1 MAERK
6 ILVSMSGLVVLA
18 GLATAAWLA
27 VTGRLLHI
35 EGLSLGLI
43 SLLVSVVFGV
53 AIAPE
58 VLALYPLPPAVDE
71 SVEYHAHGASIPLFM
86 KVWGVLL
93 FLTLLEVGL
102 ARMQVAVTI
111 MLLAL
116 MGLSIMK
123 AAMIIA
129 YFMHLRFER
138 LSMVLTLIPLLVM
151 CICLLGIFFPDGVRM
166 REQGRDRQK
175 SNDMLQLTPIDKGI
189 DKAVDPADNPEK

>member
-6 ILVSMSGLVVLA
+6 VLVSMAGVVIIA
-18 GLATAAWLA
+18 GLLTAAWLA

-43 SLLVSVVFGV
+43 SLLISVVFAV
-53 AIAPE
+53 AILPE

-71 SVEYHAHGASIPLFM
+71 AVHHHHSGASVPLFM
-86 KVWGVLL
+86 KVWGILL
-93 FLTLLEVGL
+93 FLTAIEVGL
-102 ARMQVAVTI
+102 ARMQLGVTI
-111 MLLAL
+111 MLFAL

-138 LSMVLTLIPLLVM
+138 LSMVLTLIPVLVM
-151 CICLLGIFFPDGVRM
+151 CICLLGIFFPDGNRM
-166 REQGRDRQK
+166 REQGRDRQPG
-175 SNDMLQLTPIDKGI
+175 NDMLRVE
-189 DKAVDPADNPEK
+189 KAVDPADNPEK

>member
-6 ILVSMSGLVVLA
+6 ILVSLAGVVVLA
-18 GLATAAWLA
+18 GIATAGWLA

-43 SLLVSVVFGV
+43 SLLVAVVFGV

-58 VLALYPLPPAVDE
+58 VLSLYPLPPAVDE
-71 SVEYHAHGASIPLFM
+71 SVEHHEHGASIPLFM

-93 FLTLLEVGL
+93 FLTAIEVVL
-102 ARMQVAVTI
+102 ARLQVPVTI

-138 LSMVLTLIPLLVM
+138 LSMVLTLIPALVM
-151 CICLLGIFFPDGVRM
+151 CICLLGVFFPDGNRM

-175 SNDMLQLTPIDKGI
+175 DNDMLKVTTPVEE
-189 DKAVDPADNPEK
+189 AAEPAK

>member
-6 ILVSMSGLVVLA
+6 ILISLSGVVILA
-18 GLATAAWLA
+18 GFATAGWLA

-43 SLLVSVVFGV
+43 SLLVSVVFAV
-53 AIAPE
+53 AILPE
-58 VLALYPLPPAVDE
+58 VLAAYPLPPAVDE
-71 SVEYHAHGASIPLFM
+71 SVEHHAHGASIPVFM
-86 KVWGVLL
+86 YVWGILL
-93 FLTLLEVGL
+93 FFTAVEVVL
-102 ARMQVAVTI
+102 ARLQVAPLI

-123 AAMIIA
+123 AALIIA

-138 LSMVLTLIPLLVM
+138 LSMVLMLMPALVM
-151 CICLLGIFFPDGVRM
+151 CICLLGIFFPDGNRM

-175 SNDMLQLTPIDKGI
+175 GNDMLQVTVP
-189 DKAVDPADNPEK
+189 AAEPADAK

>member
-6 ILVSMSGLVVLA
+6 ILVSLSGLVVLA
-18 GLATAAWLA
+18 GVFTALWLA

-43 SLLVSVVFGV
+43 SLLIAVVFAV
-53 AIAPE
+53 ATAPE
-58 VLALYPLPPAVDE
+58 VLRMYPLPPAVDE
-71 SVEYHAHGASIPLFM
+71 SVEHHEHGASIPLFM
-86 KVWGVLL
+86 KVWGILL
-93 FLTLLEVGL
+93 LLTAVEVVL
-102 ARMQVAVTI
+102 ARLQVAPLF

-138 LSMVLTLIPLLVM
+138 LSMVLTLIPALVM
-151 CICLLGIFFPDGVRM
+151 CICLLGFFFPDGNRM

-175 SNDMLQLTPIDKGI
+175 GNDMLQVTTP
-189 DKAVDPADNPEK
+189 VDEAAEPAK

>member
-1 MAERK
+1 MGERK
-6 ILVSMSGLVVLA
+6 ILVSLSSVVILA
-18 GLATAAWLA
+18 GFATAGWLA

-43 SLLVSVVFGV
+43 SLLVSVVFAV

-58 VLALYPLPPAVDE
+58 LLALYPLPPAVDE
-71 SVEYHAHGASIPLFM
+71 SVDHHEHGASIPLFM
-86 KVWGVLL
+86 KVWGILL
-93 FLTLLEVGL
+93 FLTAVEVVL
-102 ARMQVAVTI
+102 ARLQVAPLF

-138 LSMVLTLIPLLVM
+138 LSMVLMLMPALVM
-151 CICLLGIFFPDGVRM
+151 CICLLGIFFPDGNRM

-175 SNDMLQLTPIDKGI
+175 GNDMLQVTTP
-189 DKAVDPADNPEK
+189 AAEAADEAK